1 MGAGKLAVGAWESS
15 DLDAGVRESSD
26 LAVGVREV
34 LLLGWRNV
42 VRSGMRERGQSA

>member
-26 LAVGVREV
+26 LAVGVRGSFAAWAEEC
-34 LLLGWRNV
+34 R
-42 VRSGMRERGQSA
+42 